1 MEKDLLETFV
11 TLANVQNISK
21 TAQVLYIS
29 QAAVSHRLK
38 KLEEHVGEELII
50 RNKGAKHTHLTAAG
64 ARSLPLAQNWLR
76 LDQDLE
82 NFQHRPQTLEL
93 TIGTVNSVNN
103 YLFSAFYNQ
112 LKADPLD
119 WRLHIRTLHSNE
131 IYEQVRLHVLDIGF
145 PLREQRVPH
154 IRVRKI
160 HSETLMVVSRH
171 KIHDKTV
178 LMPSDLDGRKQIY
191 INWGADYIHWHSLY
205 FPSYIMPK
213 FSVDTA
219 KIAFDLLD
227 DTTWFFAPYSI
238 CLELR
243 KREDCYISGLAVQTP
258 SRDMYM
264 ITDTQMEKMKR
275 REITLFKWRII
286 HYIRHKEKE
295 FIDMLHRFHMENQT
309 EYVFEKDMRK

>member
-1 MEKDLLETFV
+1 M
-11 TLANVQNISK
+11 
-21 TAQVLYIS
+21 
-29 QAAVSHRLK
+29 
-38 KLEEHVGEELII
+38 
-50 RNKGAKHTHLTAAG
+50 
-64 ARSLPLAQNWLR
+64 
-76 LDQDLE
+76 
-82 NFQHRPQTLEL
+82 
-93 TIGTVNSVNN
+93 
-103 YLFSAFYNQ
+103 
-112 LKADPLD
+112 
-119 WRLHIRTLHSNE
+119 
-131 IYEQVRLHVLDIGF
+131 
-145 PLREQRVPH
+145 PH
-154 IRVRKI
+154 IRVRNI

-191 INWGADYIHWHSLY
+191 INWGADYVHWHSLY

-219 KIAFDLLD
+219 KIAFDLL

-275 REITLFKWRII
+275 REIILFKWRII
-286 HYIRHKEKE
+286 HYIRRKETE
-295 FIDMLHRFHMENQT
+295 FINMLHRFHMENQT